1 MRSRSDHAGWSLQSA
16 AGVTVTPAPPPGPAL
31 VIQTAANAVTGILA
45 VSDMLSSFPQE
56 TEGGTYYCRG
66 T

>member
-1 MRSRSDHAGWSLQSA
+1 MRFLLKCWLAATAGF
-16 AGVTVTPAPPPGPAL
+16 GNPAPPPGPAL